1 MSSPHLYYWKPSD
14 FLFASLADIAL
25 QKLGS
30 TCKGKNLLLGK
41 QILLFKSGPLMRME
55 RKMKIKELLP
65 LKVYP
70 YTLKSH
76 RTERQLFVVFNLH
89 HI

>member
-25 QKLGS
+25 QKLVS

-55 RKMKIKELLP
+55 IELLP

-76 RTERQLFVVFNLH
+76 RTERQLFVFFNLH